1 MGAFDSIKRIFGFE
15 ADYNDP
21 EIQDDDMTAKPAN
34 AAVRQRAEGQGA
46 NAAPPAASGNN
57 GPRPEDIF
65 AHVVEVFNQTLPDFL
80 KNSVDPERQRKI
92 LYDGLTADLKAYVEA
107 SRVAAEAQCR
117 RNFEQQ
123 KTQLQA
129 NLREMEARYS
139 QYNSMR
145 DDMQQKL
152 LNSERQRR
160 AVMERNKDLEDRVAS
175 LEAELEQF
183 QLENKSLINK
193 LKVADVRSGMQ
204 SGEGGGAEAVDTLI
218 AAAVKTANEETEKKV
233 RAEMENKMRVALEK
247 ARAEA
252 AASANDSGDADSR
265 LSQLRQT
272 KDSEIEVLRKR
283 LDEVMQKADGL
294 EKTLAMNTDMQA
306 RQERRHNQE
315 KEELQKQ
322 VDQMKAR
329 LSAKEAAE
337 KTEASKPAADK
348 SGADKPATDNSAEAA
363 ASAERRAPRRASG
376 SRNLKAPSLAVNPS
390 TPDDI
395 LSDTDWLVTPRAT
408 GENRNEGRRK
418 SKTPPNDDQQL
429 SLF

>member
-1 MGAFDSIKRIFGFE
+1 MGALDSIKRLFGFDAGYDDPDMQE
-15 ADYNDP
+15 DEMSKPRYATAIPARQLAENTATSAVTSAAD
-21 EIQDDDMTAKPAN
+21 
-34 AAVRQRAEGQGA
+34 VH
-46 NAAPPAASGNN
+46 

-65 AHVVEVFNQTLPDFL
+65 EHVVAVFNQALPDFL
-80 KNSVDPERQRKI
+80 KNSVDPEKQRKL
-92 LYDGLTADLKAYVEA
+92 LYDGLTADMKAYVEA
-107 SRVAAEAQCR
+107 SRTAAEAQCR

-129 NLREMEARYS
+129 NIREMEARYS

-152 LNSERQRR
+152 LSSERQRR
-160 AVMERNKDLEDRVAS
+160 AIMERNKDLEDRVAS

-204 SGEGGGAEAVDTLI
+204 NGEAPGGEAVDALI

-233 RAEMENKMRVALEK
+233 RAEMENKMRVAVEK
-247 ARAEA
+247 VRAEA
-252 AASANDSGDADSR
+252 AASATGSGDAEGR
-265 LSQLRQT
+265 LTQLRQI

-283 LDEVMQKADGL
+283 LDEELQKADGL

-306 RQERRHNQE
+306 RQEKRHNQE

-322 VDQMKAR
+322 VEQLRAR
-329 LSAKEAAE
+329 LEAV
-337 KTEASKPAADK
+337 KTEKAETEVKAADEKPAEV
-348 SGADKPATDNSAEAA
+348 PAQT
-363 ASAERRAPRRASG
+363 ERRPIRRHSG
-376 SRNLKAPSLAVNPS
+376 SRNLKAPSLASNTS

-395 LSDTDWLVTPRAT
+395 LSDTDWLVSPRASS
-408 GENRNEGRRK
+408 ESRNEGRRK
-418 SKTPPNDDQQL
+418 SKTPPADDQQL